1 MSRYFNGLT
10 TVNVELTSRCNK
22 DCWMCGRRKVDRD
35 HPEITMNYGDMDL
48 KLVASIAKQLPD
60 GIVVQLHSNGE
71 PLLYPQFKEAAG
83 LFKRQIR
90 CMDTNGKL
98 LVVKADEIIGNLDTL
113 TVSTL
118 RVMRMP
124 KNNMD

>member
-60 GIVVQLHSNGE
+60 GIVVQLHRMENRFYTHNS
-71 PLLYPQFKEAAG
+71 K
-83 LFKRQIR
+83 
-90 CMDTNGKL
+90 KL
-98 LVVKADEIIGNLDTL
+98 LDCLNVKSGVWIL
-113 TVSTL
+113 TV
-118 RVMRMP
+118 
-124 KNNMD
+124 NY